1 MVGGLGAGQR
11 VAAFAGDGD
20 EALGA
25 AAALGRGAAV
35 AEGDQALVLHAVQR
49 GVERA
54 RSGVAA
60 GVGGDLAEDGD
71 TVSLV
76 AEAQDGEQDDLLEF
90 AEGAVG
96 VGCGLHMNYK
106 VVLSRHSVKMYSHP
120 AMANETRRLT
130 PSQTSVVRRLR
141 FSTDLKLRRHFL
153 LTDEPVRSNLRFG
166 LLLEVLDKLAEDCAL
181 RYVRRS
187 YPAARVV
194 TAAMD
199 SMRVRGV
206 PDETLDMVLRA
217 RVNLVGTTSLE
228 VGIRI
233 EQPGAGAGDP
243 MLHIASCYF
252 TMVARLREKDGTE
265 RSVPL
270 PGLEYRS
277 KLDVERAGRAR
288 LRRESYREYVDAA
301 EAPPSAEEY
310 ALLRRLHEA
319 QEQPDPAV
327 LLASPLS
334 AGGWERTY
342 VEHENVPHK
351 IFGGY
356 VAHRAYMYAHIC
368 SEMVAS
374 HRALLVSVDR
384 INFYQPV
391 RMGDKLHYISRVAFT
406 GHTSITVETSIQR
419 ISRDRKSTALSNV
432 CSFTFVNVDAGL
444 HPKPVPQIYP
454 TTYAEDAR
462 YLAGYRRHRVHLAM
476 QAAAK

>member
-1 MVGGLGAGQR
+1 L
-11 VAAFAGDGD
+11 
-20 EALGA
+20 
-25 AAALGRGAAV
+25 
-35 AEGDQALVLHAVQR
+35 
-49 GVERA
+49 
-54 RSGVAA
+54 
-60 GVGGDLAEDGD
+60 
-71 TVSLV
+71 
-76 AEAQDGEQDDLLEF
+76 
-90 AEGAVG
+90 
-96 VGCGLHMNYK
+96 N
-106 VVLSRHSVKMYSHP
+106 
-120 AMANETRRLT
+120 
-130 PSQTSVVRRLR
+130 PSQTSIVKRLK
-141 FSTDLKLRRHFL
+141 FSTDLRLRRHFL

-166 LLLEVLDKLAEDCAL
+166 LLLEVLDKLAEDTAL

-206 PDETLDMVLRA
+206 PDETRDMVLRA

-233 EQPGAGAGDP
+233 EQPGVAAGEP
-243 MLHIASCYF
+243 VLHVASCYF
-252 TMVARLREKDGTE
+252 TMVARLRDEDGTE

-277 KLDVERAGRAR
+277 KVDLARAERARMRRA
-288 LRRESYREYVDAA
+288 SYREYVHAA
-301 EAPPSAEEY
+301 DAPPSAEEY

-319 QEQPDPAV
+319 QEGAPDQPGANI
-327 LLASPLS
+327 LLASGLK
-334 AGGWERTY
+334 AEGWERTY
-342 VEHENVPHK
+342 VEQENVPHK

-356 VAHRAYMYAHIC
+356 VAHRAYMVAHIC

-384 INFYQPV
+384 INFHQPV

-406 GHTSITVETSIQR
+406 GHTSITVETSITR

-432 CSFTFVNVDAGL
+432 CTFTFVNVDPEL
-444 HPKPVPQIYP
+444 HPMPVPAIYP

-462 YLAGYRRHRVHLAM
+462 YLAGYRRHQAHLAVRETPHS
-476 QAAAK
+476 A

>member
-1 MVGGLGAGQR
+1 
-11 VAAFAGDGD
+11 
-20 EALGA
+20 
-25 AAALGRGAAV
+25 
-35 AEGDQALVLHAVQR
+35 
-49 GVERA
+49 
-54 RSGVAA
+54 
-60 GVGGDLAEDGD
+60 
-71 TVSLV
+71 
-76 AEAQDGEQDDLLEF
+76 
-90 AEGAVG
+90 
-96 VGCGLHMNYK
+96 
-106 VVLSRHSVKMYSHP
+106 
-120 AMANETRRLT
+120 
-130 PSQTSVVRRLR
+130 
-141 FSTDLKLRRHFL
+141 

-166 LLLEVLDKLAEDCAL
+166 LLLEVLDKLAEDTAL

-206 PDETLDMVLRA
+206 PDETRDMVLRA

-233 EQPGAGAGDP
+233 EQPGDP
-243 MLHIASCYF
+243 VLHVASCYF
-252 TMVARLREKDGTE
+252 TMVARLREDDGTE

-270 PGLEYRS
+270 PGLENRS
-277 KLDVERAGRAR
+277 KLDGERADRAR
-288 LRRESYREYVDAA
+288 LRRESARLDRHAA

-310 ALLRRLHEA
+310 ALLRGLHEA
-319 QEQPDPAV
+319 QEKPDAEI
-327 LLASPLS
+327 LLASALT

-391 RMGDKLHYISRVAFT
+391 RMGDKLHFVSRVAFT
-406 GHTSITVETSIQR
+406 GRTSITVETSITR

-432 CSFTFVNVDAGL
+432 CTFTFVNVDPGL
-444 HPKPVPQIYP
+444 QPMPVPQIYP

-462 YLAGYRRHRVHLAM
+462 YLAGYRRHQAHLALRIPEL
-476 QAAAK
+476 